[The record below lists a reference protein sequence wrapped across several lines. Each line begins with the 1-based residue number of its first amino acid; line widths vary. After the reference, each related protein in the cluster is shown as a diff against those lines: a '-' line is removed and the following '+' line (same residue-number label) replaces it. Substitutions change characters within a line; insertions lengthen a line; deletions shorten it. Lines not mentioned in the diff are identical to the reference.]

1 MSNVFKSGYVAIVGR
16 PNVGKSTLMN
26 ALLEFKVSIT
36 SPRPQTTRHRI
47 LGITSGPDHQMIF
60 LDTPG
65 IIEAKYQ
72 LHTLMV
78 KHAQRAIG
86 EADIITM
93 LVEPKP
99 EPDTRGT
106 EILHELEALGKPI
119 ILGINKIDQV
129 EKTTLLPV
137 IQWYS
142 EQFRIN
148 AIIPISA
155 LKQDG
160 LTELRQAL
168 IGLLPEGP
176 QLYPADQLT
185 EHPERFFVSELI
197 RERIFVEFDQEI
209 PYSTAVV
216 VDEFRERPGAKD
228 LVRARIVVERE
239 SQKGI
244 VVGKG
249 GQKIKQIGQSARK
262 EIEAFLTRPIYLEL
276 QVVVREKWRKKA
288 IFLKEFGYE

>member
-1 MSNVFKSGYVAIVGR
+1 MSTAFKSGYVAIVGR

-26 ALLEFKVSIT
+26 ALLELKVSIT

-47 LGITSGPDHQMIF
+47 LGISSSTDYQMIF

-65 IIEAKYQ
+65 IIETRYQ
-72 LHTLMV
+72 LHEMMV
-78 KHAQRAIG
+78 RQAQRAIG

-93 LVEPKP
+93 MVEPGP
-99 EPDTRGT
+99 EPDSRET
-106 EILHELEALGKPI
+106 EILHDLEALGKPI
-119 ILGINKIDQV
+119 ILAINKIDQV
-129 EKTTLLPV
+129 EKKALLPV
-137 IQWYS
+137 IKRYS
-142 EQFRIN
+142 EQFRLKE
-148 AIIPISA
+148 IIPMSA
-155 LKQDG
+155 LQQDG
-160 LTELRQAL
+160 LEELRQAL
-168 IGLLPEGP
+168 VSLLPEGP

-197 RERIFVEFDQEI
+197 RERIFIEFDQEI

-216 VDEFRERPGAKD
+216 VDEFRERPEAKD
-228 LVRARIVVERE
+228 LIRARIVVERE

-262 EIEAFLTRPIYLEL
+262 EIEAFLDRPVYLDL
-276 QVVVREKWRKKA
+276 QVVVREKWRKRA